1 MKLEFTIDGETYR
14 VPDYITVEI
23 FERAILWDLED
34 LNNLKPF
41 VATIVGCPLN
51 HINRLDEE
59 VLAFITGVCLQRM
72 QVANTPLEAR
82 IGLNDLIN
90 FDTMTFG
97 QWIDLDTFFAK
108 GVGRHLAQI
117 VGIMYGTEAEDV
129 LKWDV
134 AWVWGAIEAFRDWRE
149 AVYREHD
156 EFFEL
161 SEPED
166 VGQVEEDRDPNIGL
180 MWYEATLALADEDFL
195 KIHQVVERPY
205 KECLNYLTWKKAKAQ
220 REQLEILKRKNDLQ
234 RRIR

>member
-14 VPDYITVEI
+14 VPDYITVAK
-23 FERAILWDLED
+23 FERAILWDLD
-34 LNNLKPF
+34 NLQNLKPF
-41 VATIVGCPLN
+41 VATIVDCPLS

-72 QVANTPLEAR
+72 QVQDSPLETR
-82 IGLNDLIN
+82 IGLNDLLD

-108 GVGRHLAQI
+108 GVGRHLSQI
-117 VGIMYGTEAEDV
+117 VGVLYDQSPEAVSE
-129 LKWDV
+129 WDV
-134 AWVWGAIEAFRDWRE
+134 TWVWGAINQFAVWRE
-149 AVYREHD
+149 SVYREHD

-161 SEPED
+161 REPED
-166 VGQVEEDRDPNIGL
+166 VGEVEEDRDPNIGL

-220 REQLEILKRKNDLQ
+220 REQLEILKRKHDLQ